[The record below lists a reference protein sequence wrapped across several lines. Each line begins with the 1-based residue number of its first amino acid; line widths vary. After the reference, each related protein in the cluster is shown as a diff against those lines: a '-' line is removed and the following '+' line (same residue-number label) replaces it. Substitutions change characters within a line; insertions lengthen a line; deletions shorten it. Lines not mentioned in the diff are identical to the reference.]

1 MGSLP
6 CAWQPWAEPSL
17 GSSSGNP
24 SRDAEAAGEFPWWGE
39 FHSSTE
45 AEGLQERG
53 QDGVQSPPSMVT
65 PADSCFLLQAEIV
78 KRLSAICA
86 QIIPFLTQEVRRR
99 QGGCSRLLWLL
110 RKGQIKVQPEP
121 REVLGKKTS
130 MPGLEGRE
138 KGLCRE
144 GWGNV
149 EPSAPSGQEQRVTTP
164 VLFLPSTSS
173 RSCRQW
179 NGPSR

>member
-1 MGSLP
+1 MQRQQENFRQEGVGGESLTPPPSLSVCRMLGCWRGAGWGS
-6 CAWQPWAEPSL
+6 EPSIP
-17 GSSSGNP
+17 G
-24 SRDAEAAGEFPWWGE
+24 D
-39 FHSSTE
+39 T
-45 AEGLQERG
+45 
-53 QDGVQSPPSMVT
+53 
-65 PADSCFLLQAEIV
+65 CFLFQAEIV

-99 QGGCSRLLWLL
+99 QGMCIRLLWLL
-110 RKGQIKVQPEP
+110 GKGRIKVQPEQ

-130 MPGLEGRE
+130 VPGLERWE
-138 KGLCRE
+138 KGLCRD

-149 EPSAPSGQEQRVTTP
+149 EPSAPSSQEHGVITP

-173 RSCRQW
+173 RSCRRW